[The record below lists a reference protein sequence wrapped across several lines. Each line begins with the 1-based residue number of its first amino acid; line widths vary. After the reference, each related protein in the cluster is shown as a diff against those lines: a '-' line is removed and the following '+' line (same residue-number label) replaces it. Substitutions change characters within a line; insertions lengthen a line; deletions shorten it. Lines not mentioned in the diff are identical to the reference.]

1 MTGSAWKL
9 PKESDALDVAF
20 RAGGKLFLC
29 NRGEVRRG
37 EGLGIAVCGG
47 GRRMTGSAGR
57 AEGFRG
63 GVFAG

>member
-9 PKESDALDVAF
+9 PKESDALDVVSHAS
-20 RAGGKLFLC
+20 AELFLS

-37 EGLGIAVCGG
+37 EGLGIAIGGG

-57 AEGFRG
+57 AGRFGGLGFAR
-63 GVFAG
+63 